1 MVSLDRLVAICLGM
15 LIMMIVLD
23 DVYDVLGLS
32 GNSYTHPSLSTG
44 GVDKEG

>member
-1 MVSLDRLVAICLGM
+1 MVSLDRFVAVCLGM

-23 DVYDVLGLS
+23 GVYDVLGLS
-32 GNSYTHPSLSTG
+32 GIPTHPSLSTG